1 MFDES
6 KALAKLYFCVVNAGG
21 VAERFL
27 TNSNKVTTWG
37 CGLET
42 RFFYMLRGLCSS
54 LLPNQLSCRT
64 EQRSEYSMHFVVTY
78 RSFHV

>member
-42 RFFYMLRGLCSS
+42 RFFICCEVYVVA
-54 LLPNQLSCRT
+54 SC
-64 EQRSEYSMHFVVTY
+64 QIS
-78 RSFHV
+78 